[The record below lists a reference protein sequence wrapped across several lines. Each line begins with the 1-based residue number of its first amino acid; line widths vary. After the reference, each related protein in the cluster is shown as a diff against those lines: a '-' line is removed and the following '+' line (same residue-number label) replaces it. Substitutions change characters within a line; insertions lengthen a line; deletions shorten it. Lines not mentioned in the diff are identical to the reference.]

1 MRIEWH
7 GFLDEVVK
15 PDRATQESCAWIFS
29 ERPFSDDDVLH
40 VVEVTNVG
48 IKGDPSSSFAPD
60 PREFAK
66 IKAMA
71 KKSQYTRIGN
81 VHTHNTFTDDQV
93 VEQMK
98 PSDTDL
104 KYARR
109 FNDVIR
115 GIIIVRFHG
124 KDLAAGQPGI
134 IQGIVWHD
142 QYGNGLEL
150 KVESIET
157 DNSEHT

>member
-1 MRIEWH
+1 LRIEWH

-15 PDRATQESCAWIFS
+15 LERATQESCAWIFS
-29 ERPFSDDDVLH
+29 EKPFCGDDVLH
-40 VVEVTNVG
+40 VVEVKNVG
-48 IKGDPSSSFAPD
+48 IKGDPKFSFAPD
-60 PREFAK
+60 PKEFAK

-81 VHTHNTFTDDQV
+81 VHTHNAFTDEQA

-98 PSDTDL
+98 PSDIDL

-115 GIIIVRFHG
+115 SIIVVRFHA
-124 KDLAAGQPGI
+124 KDSAVGQPGV

-142 QYGNGLEL
+142 QYGNILDLE
-150 KVESIET
+150 VENI
-157 DNSEHT
+157 